1 MSKYDPLRRH
11 LTTLTGDRT
20 RLSFSDIERILRFSL
35 PNSARRYAPWWANT
49 GGSHIQADAWMS
61 AGWRTA
67 QVDVAGEQVTF
78 ERATR
83 AAATAPA
90 AGLEA
95 PTGVEDPGVPFARD
109 DMIAISKTTL
119 RGGAIRLLEDYC
131 EENGGTLADAVAAI
145 LNGMALE
152 RRRQLV
158 ERFQAISP
166 RLTDE
171 STDIIRADRDAR

>member
-1 MSKYDPLRRH
+1 MSLAE
-11 LTTLTGDRT
+11 DRT
-20 RLSFSDIERILRFSL
+20 RLSFAEIERVLRFSL

-49 GGSHIQADAWMS
+49 GGSHIQADAWIS

-78 ERATR
+78 ERSTR
-83 AAATAPA
+83 EPPGPVPA
-90 AGLEA
+90 IGPAEAGS
-95 PTGVEDPGVPFARD
+95 GVRDSSVPFMRD
-109 DMIAISKTTL
+109 DVITITKTAL

-158 ERFQAISP
+158 ERFKAISP
-166 RLTDE
+166 RLTDD